1 MSIVE
6 KIKTWWSKEDTT
18 PALKADD
25 DASGS
30 FVLMLEEIKMGF
42 LRYDRGT
49 WEFRYAE
56 EFKAYTHKYHSI
68 VGFPSL
74 DRTYRSETLWPF
86 FQIRIPGLKQPLVQE
101 LLKKESIS
109 PDNQFALLKRFGRKS
124 IANPYELVFSAG

>member
-1 MSIVE
+1 MSIVA
-6 KIKTWWSKEDTT
+6 KIKTWLSKGEQK
-18 PALKADD
+18 PVLQPSGDD
-25 DASGS
+25 SGT
-30 FVLMLEEIKMGF
+30 FFLMVDGIKMGI
-42 LRYDRGT
+42 LTYAEGI

-56 EFKAYTHKYHSI
+56 EFIAYTDKYHSI